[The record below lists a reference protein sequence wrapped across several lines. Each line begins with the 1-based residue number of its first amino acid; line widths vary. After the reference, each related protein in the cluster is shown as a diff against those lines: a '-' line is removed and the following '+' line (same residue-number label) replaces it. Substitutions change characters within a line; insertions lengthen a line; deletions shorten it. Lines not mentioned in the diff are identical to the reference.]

1 MIQSLD
7 VQYLSVQCR
16 YLVSVCVPAA
26 MGGEVSPDPSSAA
39 WLVVVVPVARLEMSP
54 TIAALEVSGG
64 QWASLLSPLT
74 LCLATLPWLALDT
87 DTSH

>member
-1 MIQSLD
+1 MSSIWIS
-7 VQYLSVQCR
+7 SVQCR

-39 WLVVVVPVARLEMSP
+39 WLVVVVPAARLEMSP

-74 LCLATLPWLALDT
+74 LCMATLPWLALDT